1 MLRFFSC
8 EVAVLE
14 PPEDRR
20 SVRTAQGYRQMT
32 SETRVA
38 ENMTMDE
45 KGEGK
50 LPESVLAEAAELSRG
65 AEVLPDG
72 ATGLAAKIH
81 SLRTQGKPL
90 RVKFGVDPTSADL
103 HIGHAVVFRKLRRF
117 QEYGHH
123 IVLIIGGFTA
133 QLGDPSGRNS
143 LRPQLSREQ
152 VMENAQTYLNQAALV
167 IDLEKTEVVNNSEWL
182 ANMDLTKVLELASK
196 VTANRLIA
204 KEAFGDRL
212 DKQVPV
218 FFHELFYPLLQAYD
232 SVAIK
237 ADIELGGTDQRFN
250 ILQGRELQPH
260 YKQEPQMAMF
270 LPLLEGT
277 DGEKKM
283 SKSYGNYIGLKDT
296 PEDMF
301 GKIMRIPDHLLIK
314 YFNLTTSLTGKE
326 IDEIEAFT
334 KTGGNPKE
342 VKQKLAQQII
352 RQYHDEAAAVK
363 ALEDWEKVHSQKMAP
378 DDMPSHTVSAPT
390 ALFRVLA
397 ESGLV
402 ASSGEGKRLTMEG
415 GVRLDGEQLKD
426 PMQMIDVPAG
436 AEKILQVGR
445 RKFVKLV
452 GA

>member
-1 MLRFFSC
+1 
-8 EVAVLE
+8 
-14 PPEDRR
+14 
-20 SVRTAQGYRQMT
+20 MT

-50 LPESVLAEAAELSRG
+50 LPESVLAEAAELCRG
-65 AEVLPDG
+65 AEILPDG
-72 ATGLAAKIH
+72 ALGLAAKIH
-81 SLRTQGKPL
+81 ALRTQGKPL

-143 LRPQLSREQ
+143 LRPQLSRSQ

-167 IDLEKTEVVNNSEWL
+167 IDLEKTEVVNNSDWL

-296 PEDMF
+296 PDDMF
-301 GKIMRIPDHLLIK
+301 GKVMRIPDHLLIK
-314 YFNLTTSLTGKE
+314 YFNLTTSLSGKE
-326 IDEIEAFT
+326 IDEIDSRLKE
-334 KTGGNPKE
+334 GGNPKE

-352 RQYHDEAAAVK
+352 RQYHDGASAVK

-378 DDMPSHTVSAPT
+378 NDMPSHTVSAPT

-402 ASSGEGKRLTMEG
+402 ASSGEGKRLAMEG

-426 PMQMIDVPAG
+426 PMLMIEVTAG
-436 AEKILQVGR
+436 TEKVLQVGR